1 MSRAPLKDPFLGLD
15 FVYRTLQNARN
26 FRYLEGTHERFQKYG
41 ITYMSKHM
49 HYPTIHTIDP
59 ANIREGLS
67 VRFDDYKLSSFRVNA
82 MVPLFGNGIFTT
94 DGERWSH
101 LRTLLRPS
109 FARRNI
115 VSHLNTLENHVQN
128 FLQSIPQD
136 SSTFDIQ
143 KLFFCFTMDTA
154 TEFLFGHSVQTLC
167 EGKASNKMNGITDA
181 EFVEAYTTSC
191 LEAAANMRLGALQHL
206 KYSPRANRARKVAF
220 AYVEKFVDEA
230 IELRDS
236 GKLSTE
242 DAQEGGKVKYIF
254 LRELAKETGDRI
266 ELRDQIL
273 SILLAGMRLSLVTN
287 HYLLFLGRDTTAALL
302 SNLFWHLARN
312 PNVYEKLRV
321 EVESLHGALPTD
333 NDIRNLKY
341 LRCCLN
347 ESKLIES

>member
-1 MSRAPLKDPFLGLD
+1 MLEQKSLVLKAFLVFLFVSFCLYRLLHFWVVHRQRLQFKKQNGCKEPMSRAPLRDPFLGLD
-15 FVYRTLQNARN
+15 FVYQTLQNARN
-26 FRYLEGTHERFQKYG
+26 FRYLEGTHERFRKYG
-41 ITYMSKHM
+41 TTYMSKHM

-67 VRFDDYKLSSFRVNA
+67 VRFEDYKLSSFRVDA

-101 LRTLLRPS
+101 SRALLRPS

-115 VSHLNTLENHVQN
+115 ISHLDSLESHVQN
-128 FLQSIPQD
+128 FLQAIPQD
-136 SSTFDIQ
+136 GLTFDIQ

-167 EGKASNKMNGITDA
+167 EGKVNNEMNGITDA

-236 GKLSTE
+236 GKLSAHVSQDE
-242 DAQEGGKVKYIF
+242 GKVKYVF
-254 LRELAKETGDRI
+254 LRELAKETGDRV

-273 SILLAGMRLSLVTN
+273 SILLAGMLPPYLFKNTTYSL
-287 HYLLFLGRDTTAALL
+287 
-302 SNLFWHLARN
+302 
-312 PNVYEKLRV
+312 
-321 EVESLHGALPTD
+321 
-333 NDIRNLKY
+333 
-341 LRCCLN
+341 
-347 ESKLIES
+347 